1 MRELFHVY
9 IKDKYIG
16 DLIHDT
22 NGDKYDFHQVIFDT
36 DAKLVIDILN
46 ADKDSDW
53 FRDTLYSTRV
63 FPKERVDA
71 HEILKRLGLYEY
83 DPWKILKLGHMISD
97 DCIWMSDKMEP
108 EWFWYNHPL
117 ASFVPG
123 YTEKTGKPMYSQVI
137 ETDDTDIY

>member
-1 MRELFHVY
+1 MREIFFIFV
-9 IKDKYIG
+9 KDKYVG
-16 DLIHDT
+16 NLLHDT
-22 NGDKYDFHQVIFDT
+22 NGDKYEYIQKVYDLDGDFVKFKLNT
-36 DAKLVIDILN
+36 DKGVS
-46 ADKDSDW
+46 K

-63 FPKERVDA
+63 FPKERIDA

>member
-1 MRELFHVY
+1 MKETFFIFV
-9 IKDKYIG
+9 KDKYVG
-16 DLIHDT
+16 DLSHDT
-22 NGDKYDFHQVIFDT
+22 NGDKYEYSQEVF
-36 DAKLVIDILN
+36 
-46 ADKDSDW
+46 DSDGDFVKFKLNTDKGVSK

>member
-1 MRELFHVY
+1 MKETFFIFV
-9 IKDKYIG
+9 KDKYVG
-16 DLIHDT
+16 NLYHDT
-22 NGDKYDFHQVIFDT
+22 NGDKYEYLQEVF
-36 DAKLVIDILN
+36 
-46 ADKDSDW
+46 DSDGDFVKFKLNTDKGVSK